1 MNFQLGKISLLDLTR
16 YQQEFN
22 NASLAVV
29 QGESRLMMSWLDL
42 LYESGTL
49 ASYLQV
55 NDLNRL
61 AGVAMPGYKI
71 EPVEDDSSN

>member
-1 MNFQLGKISLLDLTR
+1 LNFQLGKISLLDLTR

-61 AGVAMPGYKI
+61 AGATLPGYKI